1 MATTNL
7 SYYDKATIP
16 NAKNFRF
23 GIVVSEWNPEITQ
36 NLKNGAIETLLNCGA
51 SKNNIVS
58 WEVPGSFE
66 LVYGCKKMIQSQ
78 NVDAFIDCGVLKE
91 NIVRWDVPGSF
102 ELIYGAKKMQQ
113 SYDMLDA
120 VIVIGC
126 VIQGETKHFDFVC
139 EGVTQGIIDLNV
151 KYDVPVIF
159 CVLTDNTKQQSLDR
173 SGGKLGNKGIECAV
187 AAVKMAALKNI
198 DRATGFN

>member
-16 NAKNFRF
+16 NAKKFRF
-23 GIVVSEWNPEITQ
+23 GIVVSEWNPEITE
-36 NLKNGAIETLLNCGA
+36 NLFIGAHKALIENGALG
-51 SKNNIVS
+51 
-58 WEVPGSFE
+58 
-66 LVYGCKKMIQSQ
+66 
-78 NVDAFIDCGVLKE
+78 E

-102 ELIYGAKKMQQ
+102 ELIYGCKRMIEKQK
-113 SYDMLDA
+113 LDA
-120 VIVIGC
+120 IVAIGN

-139 EGVTQGIIDLNV
+139 DGVTQGIKDLNV

-173 SGGKLGNKGIECAV
+173 SGGKHGNKGIESAI
-187 AAVKMAALKNI
+187 AAIKMAAL
-198 DRATGFN
+198 REF